1 MSLRYLKLLG
11 LSESEIRSLKS
22 MLRIASP
29 LLTSQWSIT
38 DSNEADLVIYSFDSI
53 AGRKAWQKR
62 SASLTGLLTHHADS
76 HEPVDIIFQKPLH
89 KTQFAETLN
98 LAEQKLSSH
107 QSVKKSN
114 SQLIPQTK
122 ASWLNTFHHL
132 VGFSKKPAD
141 NLPALNLQAV
151 SHDENAVST
160 IKDPALLLVWLNQ
173 LPNDTYQRVPSLL
186 ANLKA
191 LTQQKIK
198 PGLLLPLLEMYRS
211 QVNELLFTRDIA
223 AVKRDLYMNT
233 ESLRTISLINELI
246 GLLSVAYQQIV
257 RFFYQ
262 RGKTPLAQPLML
274 LALNR
279 TAEML
284 GLQLLHSFQYYRV
297 APAGIWQLLHELFLY
312 QEKAQTL
319 HQEVTVKPYYQSRSF
334 FEIYGQIVL
343 TALTDPYSQMR
354 FDVLRLFRLMSQ
366 FTDKIVIVRLS
377 EQQSKVNSRF
387 LLLGHFCINAQQ
399 DHCPQPMHNIPKEI
413 RSAETSRLFDAQAV
427 LKSIETTL
435 REAKSHRTHTVM
447 SAELRL
453 VRHILPQLNTS
464 YERRFERIKQETDE
478 HIQITLGLESVH
490 QSLQGNLV
498 NALDWQLV
506 NLSNGGMM
514 AKRAHTDCYHLNIGD
529 FVGLFD
535 INQKVTLAVI
545 KWLQIDIH
553 NDVQIGLERIIGKPE
568 PVMCQPADE
577 QEEHPALLLQTDNV
591 TQANTKIILTEK
603 GIFSPNRKIQ
613 INGQSTPYSI
623 LANGLIDSSLD
634 YEIFNYNLNL
644 GS

>member
-1 MSLRYLKLLG
+1 MTLRYLKLLG
-11 LSESEIRSLKS
+11 LSENECRSLKS
-22 MLRIASP
+22 LLRIASP

-38 DSNEADLVIYSFDSI
+38 DSNEADLIIYSFDSS

-62 SASLTGLLTHHADS
+62 SATLTGLLTHQTDCD
-76 HEPVDIIFQKPLH
+76 EPVDIIFKKPLH

-98 LAEQKLSSH
+98 LAEQKLLDH
-107 QSVKKSN
+107 QSVKKTNTSLN
-114 SQLIPQTK
+114 SQVK
-122 ASWLNTFHHL
+122 NSWLSTFNQF
-132 VGFSKKPAD
+132 VSYTKKPAAH
-141 NLPALNLQAV
+141 LPALNLHTV
-151 SHDENAVST
+151 SHDEKPAST
-160 IKDPALLLVWLNQ
+160 IKDPALLLIWLNQ

-198 PGLLLPLLEMYRS
+198 PDLLLQLLEMYRS
-211 QVNELLFTRDIA
+211 QINELLFTRDIA

-233 ESLRTISLINELI
+233 ESVRTIGLINELI
-246 GLLSVAYQQIV
+246 GLLALAYQQII

-262 RGKTPLAQPLML
+262 RGKTPFSHPLML

-297 APAGIWQLLHELFLY
+297 APTGVWQLLHELFIY
-312 QEKAQTL
+312 QEQAQTL

-354 FDVLRLFRLMSQ
+354 FDVLRLFRLLSQ
-366 FTDKIVIVRLS
+366 FTDKIVIVRLN
-377 EQQSKVNSRF
+377 EHQSKVNSRF
-387 LLLGHFCINAQQ
+387 LLLGHFCIDALQ
-399 DHCPQPMHNIPKEI
+399 DHCPQPMHKIPREI
-413 RSAETSRLFDAQAV
+413 RASETSRLFDAQAV

-435 REAKSHRTHTVM
+435 REAKSHRTHTIM

-464 YERRFERIKQETDE
+464 YERRFQRIKQEIDE
-478 HIQITLGLESVH
+478 HIKITLGLESVH

-514 AKRAHTDCYHLNIGD
+514 AKRAHADCYHLNIGD

-535 INQKVTLAVI
+535 SHQNVTLAVI
-545 KWLQIDIH
+545 KWLQIDIN

-568 PVMCQPADE
+568 PVMCQPVDE
-577 QEEHPALLLQTDNV
+577 QEQHPALLLQTDIV

-613 INGQSTPYSI
+613 ISGQPTTYSI
-623 LANGLIDSSLD
+623 TANGLIDSSLD